1 MELDL
6 ERMRWLLTRLGEQ
19 REKEAREMEQAARR
33 ARRR

>member
-6 ERMRWLLTRLGEQ
+6 ERMRWLLERLGEQ
-19 REKEAREMEQAARR
+19 REKEAREMEKAARR